1 MEVVIVAARRT
12 PMGSFMGALS
22 ALSAPELGAAVVRA
36 LLEQCG
42 LRADAVDELYA
53 GNVLSAGLGQAPA
66 RQMALL
72 GGLAESVPCTT
83 INKVCGSGMKSVM
96 VAADQIRLGESRIAL
111 AGGMESMS
119 RAPYLIDKARSGLR
133 MGHQSLLDHLFL
145 DGLQDAYEGH
155 LMGHYAQRVADE
167 QNMGR
172 AEMDEYAIASLTR
185 ARQAIEEGAFA
196 SEWVRVTDDKGVTL
210 LEVDEQPG
218 KAKPEKIPHL
228 KPAFG
233 AGGTI
238 TAANASSISDG
249 AAGLLLMSRDEAK
262 RRGLPVLAKICGY
275 CTHAAAP
282 AAFTTAP
289 IGAMARLLEQLGW
302 RSHDVDLFEI
312 NEAFAMVPMLA
323 MKAMD
328 LTHDRVNVHGGACA
342 LGHPLGASGA
352 RILVTLIHA
361 LHRRG
366 ARRGVASLCI
376 GGGEAT
382 ALAVELL

>member
-22 ALSAPELGAAVVRA
+22 PLAAPVLGARVVQA
-36 LLEQCG
+36 LLAQCG
-42 LRADAVDELYA
+42 LAGDEVEELYA

-72 GGLAESVPCTT
+72 GGLAERVPCTT

-96 VAADQIRLGESRIAL
+96 VAADQIRLGQSKVVL

-133 MGHQSLLDHLFL
+133 MGHQTLLDHLFL

-155 LMGHYAQRVADE
+155 LMGHYAQKVADE
-167 QNMGR
+167 QGIGR
-172 AEMDEYAIASLTR
+172 AEMDEYAIASLSR
-185 ARQAIEEGAFA
+185 ARRAIEEGAFV
-196 SEWVRVTDDKGVTL
+196 SEWVSVVDNKGMSL

-218 KAKPEKIPHL
+218 KARPEKIPHL

-233 AGGTI
+233 EGGSI

-249 AAGLLLMSRDEAK
+249 AAGLLLMSRDEAQ
-262 RRGLPVLAKICGY
+262 RRGLPILAKICGY
-275 CTHAAAP
+275 STHAAAP
-282 AAFTTAP
+282 AGFTTAP
-289 IGAMARLLEQLGW
+289 VGAMVRLLEQLGW
-302 RSHDVDLFEI
+302 HSREVDLFEI

-328 LTHDRVNVHGGACA
+328 LSHDRVNIHGGACA

-361 LHRRG
+361 MHRLG
-366 ARRGVASLCI
+366 ARRGMASLCI

-382 ALAVELL
+382 ALALELP